1 MRPGPRAIWEG
12 WNWCHASG
20 PPGDLGR
27 LDIVQ
32 SVPTPGE
39 VVRVRGRLWTVLHV
53 TRHDDCAA
61 FDLAPV
67 LEAAPRDGGSRRPD
81 AAGVT
86 LLAPFDRPVRMARP
100 RAPLVVSRR
109 RWMRACRAALCQSGD
124 RTTLQAAARAD
135 LALLPHQFE
144 PALEMIAHGAPR
156 ILIADAVGLGKTIQ
170 AAIVLAELTRRH
182 ELERALILTPPGL
195 RGQWAGELRQRFGL
209 EAIIADADWLRA
221 MRAEWP
227 PQLNPW
233 SVPGVL
239 IASIDF
245 VKRPDVRRS
254 LDDLQWDLVV
264 VDEAHAASG
273 DSDRRDAADRCAC
286 RARRVLLL
294 TATPHAGDEA
304 AFDALTRIGALDA
317 DEPIVLFR
325 RSRADAGLPS
335 RRRVHL
341 LRVRSTA
348 AEAAVH
354 RALKDYVR
362 AVWARAGGPDAA
374 RARLAMIVLVKRSLS
389 GMAPLLRSLEA
400 RHDGLGDAPA
410 PIERQLGLPWGD
422 DEDEEDEI
430 PAGVIGAPGLGDLAC
445 ERAWLARLIVLTRQA
460 VPGDSKCRA
469 LRRLLRRIRE
479 PVIVFTEY
487 RDTLAALSSSSG
499 PARGAAVLHGGLD
512 RRAREEVIDRFT
524 RGTAPLL
531 VATDAAGAGLNLQ
544 ARCRIVVNLELPWNP
559 MRLEQRIGRVDR
571 IGQTATVHAINL
583 LARGTAESAVLA
595 RLARRLARADAAVG
609 SVEQVLGWTDEA
621 VATRWIGP
629 PETSADGEAT
639 RDPRACPSPERPA
652 LRPGIRRPDRR
663 REAASL
669 SAELEQHRALWTAGH
684 GRAPSTR
691 ESPPTPDPPMA
702 VVVSAVA
709 GRRLPGPLGRG
720 GVLALVRSGDR
731 LLPLFVEQ
739 PVPRLRRRVDVR
751 AATDAFLRAHARQVL
766 EEADT
771 AAAAYRP
778 AVREGTAGS
787 HDALA
792 ERAERLAELAP
803 TSSRLHQPGLFDR
816 RGERRSDPYAP
827 SPGEAVSSP
836 RDAGEHASA
845 GSAIALLLLVAGGG
859 RNP

>member
-1 MRPGPRAIWEG
+1 
-12 WNWCHASG
+12 
-20 PPGDLGR
+20 
-27 LDIVQ
+27 
-32 SVPTPGE
+32 
-39 VVRVRGRLWTVLHV
+39 
-53 TRHDDCAA
+53 
-61 FDLAPV
+61 
-67 LEAAPRDGGSRRPD
+67 
-81 AAGVT
+81 
-86 LLAPFDRPVRMARP
+86 
-100 RAPLVVSRR
+100 
-109 RWMRACRAALCQSGD
+109 MRACRAALGRCGD

-135 LALLPHQFE
+135 LALLPYQLE
-144 PALEMIAHGAPR
+144 PAIEAIVHRAPR
-156 ILIADAVGLGKTIQ
+156 VLIADAVGLGKTIQ
-170 AAIVLAELTRRH
+170 AAIVLAELARRH
-182 ELERALILTPPGL
+182 QLERALILTPPGL
-195 RGQWAGELRQRFGL
+195 RNQWAGELRRRFGL
-209 EAIIADADWLRA
+209 EAVIANAGWLRA

-245 VKRPDVRRS
+245 VKRPEVRRS
-254 LDDLQWDLVV
+254 LDDLEWDLVI

-273 DSDRRDAADRCAC
+273 ASDRRDAADRCAC

-304 AFDALTRIGALDA
+304 AFDALTRIGALD
-317 DEPIVLFR
+317 DDDPIVLFR

-335 RRRVHL
+335 RRRVRL
-341 LRVRSTA
+341 LRVRGTA

-354 RALKDYVR
+354 RALREYVR

-400 RHDGLGDAPA
+400 RHDGLGDAPEQ
-410 PIERQLGLPWGD
+410 IERQLGLPWD
-422 DEDEEDEI
+422 DGEDDEDEI
-430 PAGVIGAPGLGDLAC
+430 PAGVLGVPGLGDLAS

-460 VPGDSKCRA
+460 VPGDSKFRA

-487 RDTLAALSSSSG
+487 RDTLAALSSPSG

-512 RRAREEVIDRFT
+512 SRAREEAVDRFT

-571 IGQTATVHAINL
+571 IGQAATVHAINL

-595 RLARRLARADAAVG
+595 RLARRLARADASVG
-609 SVEQVLGWTDEA
+609 SVEQVLGWTEEA
-621 VATRWIGP
+621 VARQWIGP
-629 PETSADGEAT
+629 PGASTDGDAS
-639 RDPRACPSPERPA
+639 RDPRVCTSQQRRV

-669 SAELEQHRALWTAGH
+669 AAELKQHRALWTASH
-684 GRAPSTR
+684 ARAPSAR
-691 ESPPTPDPPMA
+691 EAAPAPDPHTTL
-702 VVVSAVA
+702 VVSAIA
-709 GRRLPGPLGRG
+709 GRRLRGPLGRG

-731 LLPLFVEQ
+731 LLPILVTR
-739 PVPRLRRRVDVR
+739 PVPRLRMRADVG

-766 EEADT
+766 QEAD
-771 AAAAYRP
+771 AAASARRP
-778 AVREGTAGS
+778 AVPEGPARS
-787 HDALA
+787 VDALA
-792 ERAERLAELAP
+792 IRDERLADLARA
-803 TSSRLHQPGLFDR
+803 SSRLHQPGLFDR
-816 RGERRSDPYAP
+816 RGERRKGPYAP
-827 SPGEAVSSP
+827 SPGESVPSP
-836 RDAGEHASA
+836 RDAGECASA
-845 GSAIALLLLVAGGG
+845 GSAIALLLFVAAGG
-859 RNP
+859 RRP